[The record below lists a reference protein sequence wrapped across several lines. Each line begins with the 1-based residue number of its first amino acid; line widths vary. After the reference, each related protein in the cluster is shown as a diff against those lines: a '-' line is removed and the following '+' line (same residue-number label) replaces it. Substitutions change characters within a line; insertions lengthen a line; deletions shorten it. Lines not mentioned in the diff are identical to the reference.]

1 MNEDIN
7 YQEEIVRLQEEN
19 KTLKLENENLSVDK
33 GNLEN
38 EIKNLREWNNK
49 LFRKVGFKE
58 EKRNEK
64 DETILSMDEIE
75 RRFNNG

>member
-7 YQEEIVRLQEEN
+7 YQEEIIRLQEEN
-19 KTLKLENENLSVDK
+19 KTLKLENENLSTDK
-33 GNLEN
+33 DNLTN

-58 EKRNEK
+58 ENKIEK
-64 DETILSMDEIE
+64 DVNILSNDEIE
-75 RRFNNG
+75 RRLTNG